1 MGSIWERNRKK
12 IIWHCIICRRYEA
25 TLGKLSQ
32 FAGLPEKRVSKD
44 PPFTHIGLDFVRS
57 HRTLHIKEPRTSS
70 ENDDSV
76 SRSKVFVCLFIC
88 TSFRTIHLDSRTE
101 CARFLIGFQQICQ
114 QTRTTGYRLQYNR
127 TMQKLS
133 NLPARK
139 SEILRD
145 HRSSGDISPTI
156 KLVGTLLSRKH
167 RGWEVIGR
175 DLYKA

>member
-114 QTRTTGYRLQYNR
+114 QTRTTGYNTIGQCKNFPIFQQENLKYCVITGVLEISHQ
-127 TMQKLS
+127 QS
-133 NLPARK
+133 N
-139 SEILRD
+139 
-145 HRSSGDISPTI
+145 
-156 KLVGTLLSRKH
+156 
-167 RGWEVIGR
+167 
-175 DLYKA
+175 